1 MGRVAVPI
9 SDYVGDT
16 KGALD
21 NSVRVLQAITD
32 LAADA
37 GWLGTTLSTMHLI
50 QGLMQVRN
58 SLFSICAANSP
69 TSMGHLL
76 LMHKRRA
83 GAQSVYT
90 MRATRTYFLCLP

>member
-37 GWLGTTLSTMHLI
+37 GWLGTALSTMHLI
-50 QGLMQVRN
+50 QGLMQVRGLC
-58 SLFSICAANSP
+58 S
-69 TSMGHLL
+69 LL
-76 LMHKRRA
+76 LVAWASPCNA
-83 GAQSVYT
+83 GPVLVS
-90 MRATRTYFLCLP
+90 CLHVGLSLGMSGCWESRLQRIG

>member
-1 MGRVAVPI
+1 MGRVAVPV

-32 LAADA
+32 LTADA

-50 QGLMQVRN
+50 QGLMQVERPPMLAWLN
-58 SLFSICAANSP
+58 YLLALTAATVDKFSLQ
-69 TSMGHLL
+69 LL
-76 LMHKRRA
+76 
-83 GAQSVYT
+83 
-90 MRATRTYFLCLP
+90 